1 MAKFIVTA
9 FNPAN
14 GQRARLHYD
23 NATSELISES
33 GEPLVQKVEVAARVN
48 APAVSKQ
55 TPLAKTSPRVLKI
68 SLGLSCNYAC
78 EYCSQRFVPRA
89 DETNPGNVQAF
100 IDGLGSWVTSPPERV
115 EFWGGEPLVYIK
127 TMRPLAEAIRAKFPN
142 AELSVITNGSLLND
156 EINDWLDRMGFSVG
170 ISHDGPGQPVRGPDP
185 LHDPEQRAAIMA
197 LYARLAPQGRISFNA
212 MINRENASR
221 AAIQRFFIEL
231 TGDSSVP
238 IGEGSFVDA
247 YDEGGIAHS
256 LRPDELH
263 AYRNL
268 AFHEI
273 RTGQAA
279 NVQAVSSKTASF
291 VNSIRSR
298 RPASSLG
305 QKCGMDKTDSIA
317 VDLRGNVLTCQNVSA
332 ASNAPNGQPHRIG
345 HVSDLASVKLNTATH
360 WSKRDDCPNCPML
373 QICQGSCMFLEGP
386 LWDRS
391 CDNAFSDAVPIFA
404 AGVEFLTGLVP
415 IHIDG
420 PQRDDRKDI
429 FGQLRAV
436 RVEAINHPVR
446 LFPIRVVA
454 A

>member
-1 MAKFIVTA
+1 MAETVNVSSSPGSNYSWSSGTFTWGSATA
-9 FNPAN
+9 GKNWSTA
-14 GQRARLHYD
+14 Y
-23 NATSELISES
+23 
-33 GEPLVQKVEVAARVN
+33 
-48 APAVSKQ
+48 PAV
-55 TPLAKTSPRVLKI
+55 
-68 SLGLSCNYAC
+68 
-78 EYCSQRFVPRA
+78 
-89 DETNPGNVQAF
+89 
-100 IDGLGSWVTSPPERV
+100 
-115 EFWGGEPLVYIK
+115 
-127 TMRPLAEAIRAKFPN
+127 
-142 AELSVITNGSLLND
+142 
-156 EINDWLDRMGFSVG
+156 
-170 ISHDGPGQPVRGPDP
+170 
-185 LHDPEQRAAIMA
+185 
-197 LYARLAPQGRISFNA
+197 APQRRISFNA
-212 MINRENASR
+212 MVNRANASR

-231 TGDSSVP
+231 TGDPSVP

-263 AYRNL
+263 AYRKL

-332 ASNAPNGQPHRIG
+332 ASTAPNGLPHRIG
-345 HVSDLASVKLNTATH
+345 HVSDLGAVKLNTARH
-360 WSKRDDCPNCPML
+360 WSKREDCPSCPML

-404 AGVEFLTGLVP
+404 AGIEFLTGLVP
-415 IHIDG
+415 FHIEGDL
-420 PQRDDRKDI
+420 REDRKDNPRYKACFACTSAPAFAKALAQAGYATDPAYADKVI
-429 FGQLRAV
+429 GLIKQHNLLA
-436 RVEAINHPVR
+436 
-446 LFPIRVVA
+446 LDGGDT
-454 A
+454 

>member
-23 NATSELISES
+23 NATSELTSES
-33 GEPLVQKVEVAARVN
+33 GEPLVQAVEVAARAN

-68 SLGLSCNYAC
+68 SLGLSCNYEC

-89 DETNPGNVQAF
+89 AETNPGDVQAF
-100 IDGLGSWVTSPPERV
+100 IDGLDAWVTSPPEKV

-127 TMRPLAEAIRAKFPN
+127 TMRPLAEAIRDKFPN

-156 EINDWLDRMGFSVG
+156 DINDWLDRMGFSVG

-185 LHDPEQRAAIMA
+185 LQDPEQRAAIMA
-197 LYARLAPQGRISFNA
+197 LYARLAPQRRISFNA
-212 MINRENASR
+212 MVNRANASR

-231 TGDSSVP
+231 TGDPSVS

-247 YDEGGIAHS
+247 YDQGGIALS
-256 LRPDELH
+256 LRPGEMH

-332 ASNAPNGQPHRIG
+332 TSTAPNGQPHRIG
-345 HVSDLASVKLNTATH
+345 HLSDLAAVKLNTATH
-360 WSKRDDCPNCPML
+360 WSKREDCPSCPML

-404 AGVEFLTGLVP
+404 AGIEFLTGLVP
-415 IHIDG
+415 FHIEG
-420 PQRDDRKDI
+420 ELRDDRKDI
-429 FGQLRAV
+429 FGFIGQVKSPRDRQTKV
-436 RVEAINHPVR
+436 
-446 LFPIRVVA
+446 FPIAVVA

>member
-1 MAKFIVTA
+1 MAKFILTA

-23 NATSELISES
+23 NATSELTSES
-33 GEPLVQKVEVAARVN
+33 GEPLVEAVEVAARAN

-55 TPLAKTSPRVLKI
+55 IPLAKTSPRVLKI

-89 DETNPGNVQAF
+89 DETNPGDVQAF
-100 IDGLGSWVTSPPERV
+100 IDGLDAWVTRPPEKV

-142 AELSVITNGSLLND
+142 AGLSVITNGSLLND
-156 EINDWLDRMGFSVG
+156 DINGWLYRMGFSVG

-185 LHDPEQRAAIMA
+185 LQDPEQRAAIMS
-197 LYARLAPQGRISFNA
+197 LYALLAPQRRISFNA
-212 MINRENASR
+212 MVNRENASR

-231 TGDSSVP
+231 TGDPSVP

-256 LRPDELH
+256 LRPGELH

-279 NVQAVSSKTASF
+279 NVQAVNSKTASF

-332 ASNAPNGQPHRIG
+332 ASTAPNGQPHHIG
-345 HVSDLASVKLNTATH
+345 HVSDLAAVKLNTATH
-360 WSKRDDCPNCPML
+360 WSKREDCPSCPML

-404 AGVEFLTGLVP
+404 AGIEFLTGLVP
-415 IHIDG
+415 FYIEG
-420 PQRDDRKDI
+420 ELRDDRKDI
-429 FGQLRAV
+429 FGFVKQVKPPRDRPTKV
-436 RVEAINHPVR
+436 
-446 LFPIRVVA
+446 FPIAAVA

>member
-23 NATSELISES
+23 NATSELTSES
-33 GEPLVQKVEVAARVN
+33 GKLLVQAVEVAARANV
-48 APAVSKQ
+48 PAVSMQ

-68 SLGLSCNYAC
+68 SLGLSCNYEC

-89 DETNPGNVQAF
+89 AETNPGDVQAF
-100 IDGLGSWVTSPPERV
+100 IDGLDAWVTSPPEKV

-127 TMRPLAEAIRAKFPN
+127 TMRPLAEAIRDKFPN

-156 EINDWLDRMGFSVG
+156 DINDWLDRMGFSVG

-185 LHDPEQRAAIMA
+185 LQDPEQRAAIMA
-197 LYARLAPQGRISFNA
+197 LYARLAPQRRISFNA
-212 MINRENASR
+212 MVNRANASR

-231 TGDSSVP
+231 TGDPSVS

-247 YDEGGIAHS
+247 YDQGGIALS
-256 LRPDELH
+256 LRPGEMH

-332 ASNAPNGQPHRIG
+332 TSTAPNGQPHRIG
-345 HVSDLASVKLNTATH
+345 HLSDLAAVKLNTATH
-360 WSKRDDCPNCPML
+360 WSKREDCPSCPML

-404 AGVEFLTGLVP
+404 AGIEFLTGLVP
-415 IHIDG
+415 FHIEG
-420 PQRDDRKDI
+420 ELRDDRKDI
-429 FGQLRAV
+429 FGFIGQVKSPRDRQTKV
-436 RVEAINHPVR
+436 
-446 LFPIRVVA
+446 FPIAVVA

>member
-1 MAKFIVTA
+1 MAKFILTA
-9 FNPAN
+9 INPEN
-14 GQRARLHYD
+14 GQRTHFHYD
-23 NATSELISES
+23 NATSELTRES
-33 GEPLVQKVEVAARVN
+33 GEPVVHAVEVADRVE

-55 TPLAKTSPRVLKI
+55 TPLGKTSPRTLKI
-68 SLGLSCNYAC
+68 SLGLSCNYEC

-89 DETNPGNVQAF
+89 VETNPGDVQAF
-100 IDGLGSWVTSPPERV
+100 IDGLDVWVTSPPEKI

-127 TMRPLAEAIRAKFPN
+127 TMRPLAEAIKVKFPN

-156 EINDWLDRMGFSVG
+156 EINEWLDRMGFNVG
-170 ISHDGPGQPVRGPDP
+170 ISHDGPGQHVRGPDP
-185 LHDPEQRAAIMA
+185 LKDSQQRAAIMA
-197 LYARLAPQGRISFNA
+197 LYTRLAPQRRISFNA
-212 MINRENASR
+212 MVNRENVSR

-231 TGDSSVP
+231 TGDHMVP

-256 LRPDELH
+256 LQPDELH

-305 QKCGMDKTDSIA
+305 QKCGMDKFDSIA
-317 VDLRGNVLTCQNVSA
+317 VDMRGNVVTCQNVSA
-332 ASNAPNGQPHRIG
+332 ASTAPNGQAHRIG
-345 HVSDLASVKLNTATH
+345 HVTDLAGVKLDTATH
-360 WSKRDDCPNCPML
+360 WSRRADCPNCPML
-373 QICQGSCMFLEGP
+373 QICQGSCMFLEGL

-404 AGVEFLTGLVP
+404 AGIEFLTGL
-415 IHIDG
+415 ILIYIDG

-429 FGQLRAV
+429 FGLLRTDQGDAV
-436 RVEAINHPVR
+436 SPSTKR
-446 LFPIRVVA
+446 FPIRVVTA
-454 A
+454 

>member
-1 MAKFIVTA
+1 MAKFILTA
-9 FNPAN
+9 INPEN
-14 GQRARLHYD
+14 GQRTHFHYD
-23 NATSELISES
+23 NATSELTRES
-33 GEPLVQKVEVAARVN
+33 GEPVVHAVEVAKRVE

-55 TPLAKTSPRVLKI
+55 TPLGKSSPRTLKI
-68 SLGLSCNYAC
+68 SLGLSCNYEC
-78 EYCSQRFVPRA
+78 EYCSQLFVPRTV
-89 DETNPGNVQAF
+89 ETNPGDVQAF
-100 IDGLGSWVTSPPERV
+100 IDGLDVWVTRPPEKI

-127 TMRPLAEAIRAKFPN
+127 TMRPLTEAIKVKFPN

-156 EINDWLDRMGFSVG
+156 EINEWLDRMGFNDG
-170 ISHDGPGQPVRGPDP
+170 ISHDGPGQHVRGPDP
-185 LHDPEQRAAIMA
+185 LKDSQQRAAIMA
-197 LYARLAPQGRISFNA
+197 LYTRLAPQRRISFNA
-212 MINRENASR
+212 MVNRENVSR

-231 TGDSSVP
+231 TGDHMVP

-256 LRPDELH
+256 LQPDELH

-305 QKCGMDKTDSIA
+305 QKCGMDKFDSIA
-317 VDLRGNVLTCQNVSA
+317 VDMRGNVLTCQNVSA
-332 ASNAPNGQPHRIG
+332 ASTAPNGQAHRIG
-345 HVSDLASVKLNTATH
+345 HVTDLAGVKLDTATH
-360 WSKRDDCPNCPML
+360 WSKRADCPNCPML

-404 AGVEFLTGLVP
+404 AGIEFLTGLVL
-415 IHIDG
+415 IYIDG

-429 FGQLRAV
+429 FGLLRTDQGDAV
-436 RVEAINHPVR
+436 SPSTKR
-446 LFPIRVVA
+446 FPIRVVTA
-454 A
+454 

>member
-1 MAKFIVTA
+1 VFGNINHMEMPAPGDA
-9 FNPAN
+9 FVFPSHMPHFVFPYN
-14 GQRARLHYD
+14 G
-23 NATSELISES
+23 
-33 GEPLVQKVEVAARVN
+33 
-48 APAVSKQ
+48 
-55 TPLAKTSPRVLKI
+55 
-68 SLGLSCNYAC
+68 
-78 EYCSQRFVPRA
+78 
-89 DETNPGNVQAF
+89 
-100 IDGLGSWVTSPPERV
+100 
-115 EFWGGEPLVYIK
+115 
-127 TMRPLAEAIRAKFPN
+127 
-142 AELSVITNGSLLND
+142 
-156 EINDWLDRMGFSVG
+156 
-170 ISHDGPGQPVRGPDP
+170 DP

-268 AFHEI
+268 TFHEI
-273 RTGQAA
+273 RTGQAG

-436 RVEAINHPVR
+436 RVEAINHPAR